1 MKVLHVSGA
10 KGWRGGEQQIAYL
23 LEELHHLGVEQTIAL
38 VYDKP
43 LHHFLEKKTWS
54 SILPYKKM
62 SALNVL
68 LALKL
73 FSASRDY
80 DVVHAHDSHAHSAA
94 YLASLLGMNTPI
106 VVSRRVDFPIAQ
118 SAGSRRKYNHPNVRK
133 LLCVSDAIRKIVASS
148 IDFPDRAVTVY
159 SGIRTDRFSH
169 SHPTGKLRTRI
180 GVSSDVPL
188 IGNTSALAD
197 HKDYPTFLRVAKR
210 IVETMPQARFVIL
223 GEGKERGNI
232 EKLILEYGLQEKVIL
247 AGFHRNIE
255 ELLPDLDVFLMT
267 SKMEGLGTSVLDA
280 FACKVPVVATNA
292 GGIPEMV
299 LHRETG
305 LIASIGSDLAL
316 SEAVIMLLQDSEFRF
331 QLIEKAFQRLEFF
344 STQRTAAETLAIY
357 RSL

>member
-23 LEELHHLGVEQTIAL
+23 VEELHQLGVEQNIAL
-38 VYDKP
+38 IRGKP
-43 LHHFLEKKTWS
+43 LHHFLENKSWTR
-54 SILPYKKM
+54 ILPYKKM

-68 LALKL
+68 LAFKL
-73 FSASRDY
+73 LNASREY

-94 YLASLLGMNTPI
+94 YIASLLGMKTPV
-106 VVSRRVDFPIAQ
+106 VVSRRVDFPVAQ

-133 LLCVSDAIRKIVASS
+133 ILCVSDAIRKIVAAS
-148 IDFPDRAVTVY
+148 IEAPERAVTVH
-159 SGIRTDRFSH
+159 SGIRTQRFLH
-169 SHPTGKLRTRI
+169 TQPTGKLRALI
-180 GVSSDVPL
+180 GVAPDVPL

-210 IVETMPQARFVIL
+210 MSEALPQARFVIL
-223 GEGKERGNI
+223 GEGEERGNI
-232 EKLILEYGLQEKVIL
+232 ENLIAEYQLQDKLVL

-299 LHRETG
+299 VHEETG
-305 LIASIGSDLAL
+305 LLAAIGDDLAL
-316 SEAVIMLLQDSEFRF
+316 SSAVIKVLQGEAFRS
-331 QLIEKAFQRLEFF
+331 QIVRQAFQRLEQF
-344 STQRTAAETLAIY
+344 STRKTAEETLAVY